1 MVLQYDLLNGPVI
14 RAAKTALETGDANYI
29 VIWVPE
35 ESENTLK
42 NLLEQTCC
50 TQRIKNNMQNR
61 AIDWYFDTVNRLCFA
76 DRKMMSTVLK
86 PDGCNENL
94 IISKAVKAIETGS
107 VEIITDNISVAY
119 EEEVKQRFRQVINKK
134 NYPVNNPTAGRAYVS
149 AFFEFMGYVQSLTF
163 EISCKR
169 DH

>member
-42 NLLEQTCC
+42 NLLEKTCC

-61 AIDWYFDTVNRLCFA
+61 AIDWYFDTVNRLCFV
-76 DRKMMSTVLK
+76 DRKMMFTGLK
-86 PDGCNENL
+86 SDGCNENL

-107 VEIITDNISVAY
+107 VEIITDNIPVAY
-119 EEEVKQRFRQVINKK
+119 EDEVKQRFRQVINKK

>member
-1 MVLQYDLLNGPVI
+1 MELLYDPQNGPVM

-42 NLLEQTCC
+42 NLLEKTCC
-50 TQRIKNNMQNR
+50 TQSIKNNMQNR

-76 DRKMMSTVLK
+76 NRKMMSTVLK
-86 PDGCNENL
+86 PEGSGENL
-94 IISKAVKAIETGS
+94 IVSKAVKAIETGS
-107 VEIITDNISVAY
+107 VEEITDSISVAH
-119 EEEVKQRFRQVINKK
+119 EDKVKQRFRQVMNMK
-134 NYPVNNPTAGRAYVS
+134 NFPVNNPADGRAYVA
-149 AFFEFMGYVQSLTF
+149 AFFEFIGYVQSLSF
-163 EISCKR
+163 EIPGKR